1 MSPSCNL
8 GIKILTAILKRQV
21 LVVELMKMD
30 EEQVSTLILLVL
42 SVTVISKDDEPSVDA
57 NWLAKL
63 FLSDFS

>member
-1 MSPSCNL
+1 
-8 GIKILTAILKRQV
+8 
-21 LVVELMKMD
+21 MKMD
-30 EEQVSTLILLVL
+30 EEQGSTLILLVL